1 MRTVGDISF
10 ERERLPLGVFEPNR
24 GQVDGLPANPRKWT
38 KAEVERLAQS
48 IRETPELLELRPLIA
63 LRHGDARVVLGG
75 NLRLEAARSLGLREA
90 TADVIVPGAP
100 AEKLREIVIKDNGSF
115 GEWDADMLAR
125 EWGDMDLQGWGVP
138 EWESPADERDEYE
151 RKRKEFDER
160 MRAGEDLEGNEEYQ
174 AFCAKFELA
183 KTTDDCY
190 TPDMIYDALCAWL
203 ECEYGLDRA
212 KFVRPFYPGG
222 DFERY
227 NYPDG
232 CVVVDNPPFS
242 IMARIL
248 KFYEDRGI
256 PYFLFGPHL
265 TLFSSSS
272 SSSCKIIAGVTVTY
286 ANGAKVNTSFYS
298 GLPQDRHLAAKS
310 SPSLYQAI
318 KEANDAH
325 LKEMHKELPKYS
337 YPLSVVT
344 ATMLAPYARLGIPF
358 EMPKDECVFIW
369 KLDAQTGSGI
379 YGSGF
384 LISERLRA
392 EREKAEREKAEREKA
407 EREKAEREKVTVW
420 ELSDREREIIKGL
433 GR

>member
-10 ERERLPLGVFEPNR
+10 ERERLPLGVFEPNT
-24 GQVDGLPANPRKWT
+24 GQIEGLPANPRKWT
-38 KAEVERLAQS
+38 KAVVERLAQS

-75 NLRLEAARSLGLREA
+75 NLRLEAARLLGLKEA

-115 GEWDADMLAR
+115 GEWDADLLAKD
-125 EWGDMDLQGWGVP
+125 WGDVDLQGWGVP
-138 EWESPADERDEYE
+138 EWEAPADERDEYE
-151 RKRKEFDER
+151 RKRREFDER
-160 MRAGEDLEGNEEYQ
+160 MRAGEDLEGDEEYQ

-227 NYPDG
+227 AYPDG

-272 SSSCKIIAGVTVTY
+272 SSCKIIAGVIVTY

-298 GLPQDRHLAAKS
+298 GLPQDRHLAAKA
-310 SPSLYQAI
+310 SPSLYKAI
-318 KEANDAH
+318 KEANDAN
-325 LKEMHKELPKYS
+325 LKEMHKEFPKYS

-344 ATMLAPYARLGIPF
+344 ATMLVPYARLGIPF
-358 EMPKDECVFIW
+358 EMPKDECVFIR
-369 KLDAQTGSGI
+369 KLDAQTGSAI

-384 LISERLRA
+384 LISERLR
-392 EREKAEREKAEREKA
+392 A

-420 ELSDREREIIKGL
+420 ELSDREREIIKSL
-433 GR
+433 G

>member
-75 NLRLEAARSLGLREA
+75 NLRLEAARSLGLREV
-90 TADVIVPGAP
+90 TADVIVSGAP
-100 AEKLREIVIKDNGSF
+100 AEKIREIVIKDNGSF
-115 GEWDADMLAR
+115 GEWDADLLAKD
-125 EWGDMDLQGWGVP
+125 WGDLDLKGWGVP
-138 EWESPADERDEYE
+138 EWEAPADERDEYE
-151 RKRKEFDER
+151 RKRREFDER
-160 MRAGEDLEGNEEYQ
+160 MKAGEDLEGDEEYQ

-190 TPDMIYDALCAWL
+190 TPDIIYDALCAWL

-227 NYPDG
+227 AYPDG

-265 TLFSSSS
+265 TLFSPS
-272 SSSCKIIAGVTVTY
+272 SSSCKIIAGVVVTY

-310 SPSLYQAI
+310 SSSLYKAI
-318 KEANDAH
+318 KEANDAN
-325 LKEMHKELPKYS
+325 LKETHKELQKCL

-344 ATMLAPYARLGIPF
+344 ATMLVPYARLGIPF
-358 EMPKDECVFIW
+358 EMPKDECVFIR

-392 EREKAEREKAEREKA
+392 EREKAEREKAEREKL
-407 EREKAEREKVTVW
+407 TVW
-420 ELSDREREIIKGL
+420 ELSDREREIIKSL
-433 GR
+433 G

>member
-10 ERERLPLGVFEPNR
+10 ERERLPLDVFEPNR

-63 LRHGDARVVLGG
+63 LCHGDARVVLGG
-75 NLRLEAARSLGLREA
+75 NLRLEAARSLGLRVV

-115 GEWDADMLAR
+115 GEWDADLLAK
-125 EWGDMDLQGWGVP
+125 EWGDVDLQGWGVP
-138 EWESPADERDEYE
+138 EWGSPADERDEYE
-151 RKRKEFDER
+151 RKRREFDER
-160 MRAGEDLEGNEEYQ
+160 MKAGEDLEGDEEYQ
-174 AFCAKFELA
+174 SFCAKFELA

-190 TPDMIYDALCAWL
+190 TPDIIYDALCAWL

-256 PYFLFGPHL
+256 PYFLFGPTL

-272 SSSCKIIAGVTVTY
+272 SSCKIITGVGVTY
-286 ANGAKVNTSFYS
+286 ANGARVNTSFYS
-298 GLPQDRHLAAKS
+298 GLPQDRHLAVKS
-310 SPSLYQAI
+310 SPSLYKAI
-318 KEANDAH
+318 KEANDAN
-325 LKEMHKELPKYS
+325 LKEMHKELPKCS

-344 ATMLAPYARLGIPF
+344 ATMLVPYARLGIPF
-358 EMPKDECVFIW
+358 EMPKDECVFIR
-369 KLDAQTGSGI
+369 KLDAQTGSSI

-407 EREKAEREKVTVW
+407 EREKATVLG
-420 ELSDREREIIKGL
+420 LSDREREIIKSL
-433 GR
+433 G

>member
-75 NLRLEAARSLGLREA
+75 NLRLEAARSLGLREV
-90 TADVIVPGAP
+90 TADVIIPGAP

-115 GEWDADMLAR
+115 GEWDTDMLAKD
-125 EWGDMDLQGWGVP
+125 WGDMDLQGWGVP

-160 MRAGEDLEGNEEYQ
+160 MKVGEDLEGDEEYQ

-190 TPDMIYDALCAWL
+190 TPAIIYDALCAWL

-227 NYPDG
+227 DYPEG

-242 IMARIL
+242 ILSRIL
-248 KFYEDRGI
+248 KFYTDRGI
-256 PYFLFGPHL
+256 PYFLFGPTL
-265 TLFSSSS
+265 TLFSS
-272 SSSCKIIAGVTVTY
+272 SSSCKIIAGVIVTY

-310 SPSLYQAI
+310 SPSLYKAI
-318 KEANDAH
+318 KEANDAN

-344 ATMLAPYARLGIPF
+344 ATMLVPYARLGIPF
-358 EMPKDECVFIW
+358 EMPKDECVFIR

-379 YGSGF
+379 YGSGL
-384 LISERLRA
+384 LISERLR
-392 EREKAEREKAEREKA
+392 A

-420 ELSDREREIIKGL
+420 ELSDREREIIKSL

>member
-24 GQVDGLPANPRKWT
+24 GQIDGLPANPRKWT

-75 NLRLEAARSLGLREA
+75 NLRLEAARSLGLREV

-115 GEWDADMLAR
+115 GEWDADLLAKD
-125 EWGDMDLQGWGVP
+125 WGDVDLQGWGVP
-138 EWESPADERDEYE
+138 EWEAPEDERDEYE
-151 RKRKEFDER
+151 RKRREFDER
-160 MRAGEDLEGNEEYQ
+160 MRAGEDLEGDEEYQ

-190 TPDMIYDALCAWL
+190 TPDIIYDALCAWL

-222 DFERY
+222 DFERHA
-227 NYPDG
+227 YPDG

-272 SSSCKIIAGVTVTY
+272 SSCKIIAGVVVTY
-286 ANGAKVNTSFYS
+286 ANGAKVSTSFYS

-310 SPSLYQAI
+310 SPSLYKAI
-318 KEANDAH
+318 KEANDAN

-344 ATMLAPYARLGIPF
+344 ATMLVPYARLGIPF
-358 EMPKDECVFIW
+358 EMPKDECVFIR

-392 EREKAEREKAEREKA
+392 EREKAEREK
-407 EREKAEREKVTVW
+407 VMVW
-420 ELSDREREIIKGL
+420 ELSDREREIIKSL
-433 GR
+433 G

>member
-75 NLRLEAARSLGLREA
+75 NLRLEAVRSLGLREVP
-90 TADVIVPGAP
+90 ADVIVPGAP

-115 GEWDADMLAR
+115 GGWDADLLAKD
-125 EWGDMDLQGWGVP
+125 WGDVDLQGWGVP
-138 EWESPADERDEYE
+138 EWEAPADERDEYE
-151 RKRKEFDER
+151 RKRREFDER
-160 MRAGEDLEGNEEYQ
+160 MRVGEDLEGDEEYQ
-174 AFCAKFELA
+174 AFCAKFELD

-190 TPDMIYDALCAWL
+190 TPDIIYDALCAWL

-227 NYPDG
+227 AYPDG

-272 SSSCKIIAGVTVTY
+272 SSSSCKIIAGVIVTY

-298 GLPQDRHLAAKS
+298 GLPQDRHLAVKA
-310 SPSLYQAI
+310 SPSLYKAI
-318 KEANDAH
+318 KEANDAN

-344 ATMLAPYARLGIPF
+344 ATMLVPYARLGIPF
-358 EMPKDECVFIW
+358 EMPKDESVFIR

-407 EREKAEREKVTVW
+407 EKVTVW
-420 ELSDREREIIKGL
+420 ELSDREREIIKSL
-433 GR
+433 G